1 MSGSDL
7 DLERGTIRTLPPSV
21 EGIVASLRELAV
33 TALDAG
39 HPMIAAR
46 IAGTADRVEAEA
58 LLALPPRP
66 DYGRKPEP

>member
-7 DLERGTIRTLPPSV
+7 DPEGGTAQVLPPGV
-21 EGIVASLRELAV
+21 EGIIASLRELAV
-33 TALDAG
+33 SALDAG

-58 LLALPPRP
+58 MMRLPPRP
-66 DYGRKPEP
+66 DYVRRTGR